1 MSTTFRLNNSTLSN
15 CILFC
20 FLEEYTKIS
29 TPRQEVLFKKGS
41 IGAKK
46 KLSTTT
52 SAPPVGSSVHADSEQ
67 DSLNGNAASPV
78 SPSQGDSADPFQYSG
93 KSQSFSFS
101 NEGKKQSGGFRSF
114 SGCPLSRPLIS
125 RTHLFSSSSSYP
137 NWQLV
142 FAHRTWTTPTSCSWS
157 LSLERE
163 RDNKR
168 RDEKLISMIRRSPF
182 LIFLC
187 VC

>member
-15 CILFC
+15 CIFFF

-101 NEGKKQSGGFRSF
+101 NEGQKQKWTHFVRWVPFIFRLSSLAPPNQQNPPLF
-114 SGCPLSRPLIS
+114 FFFFLPQLTTRICPP
-125 RTHLFSSSSSYP
+125 YMNDP
-137 NWQLV
+137 NVL
-142 FAHRTWTTPTSCSWS
+142 
-157 LSLERE
+157 
-163 RDNKR
+163 
-168 RDEKLISMIRRSPF
+168 
-182 LIFLC
+182 
-187 VC
+187 